1 MSARGLVVMIVAC
14 QVMDPGSIPGE
25 RSFLLQKL
33 PLTVKRAKW
42 CRNRGSNT
50 GPLDLQSNALPT
62 ELSQLVEKKRTS
74 GGDRTHAN
82 KVDQNLS
89 LAP

>member
-1 MSARGLVVMIVAC
+1 MVERMLSMHEAQGSIPCSSTFLKCARGLVVMIVAC

-25 RSFLLQKL
+25 RRFCPQITKS
-33 PLTVKRAKW
+33 
-42 CRNRGSNT
+42 
-50 GPLDLQSNALPT
+50 
-62 ELSQLVEKKRTS
+62 TS